1 MTPTPQTE
9 QQPSPEQIE
18 GLIKEPIAKLIREK
32 IDAEVAH
39 EKQRQYRRLRKAHEY
54 YNGRTYL
61 VPDITAGYLDWTYV
75 QRPGGTQDKAES
87 VGLYDYHIDIIKSYG
102 RKYFGVLGVRPF
114 HNVKGVPDDS
124 QSEVDRKAAF
134 QAELGAA
141 WCKAKWNIR
150 ILNIV
155 LFYLQWKSGTVYVY
169 TPFVA
174 DKGAFGEIE
183 EPDYVERIVE
193 IEPGGYRCPQCGAK
207 SPELATGETVG
218 ADYNIAPQTMCPQ
231 CNAPLSDL
239 NFEEAVSA
247 NVPEPVEPKKYPGSG
262 PLCLLET
269 GYTVTIPFDCK
280 QIEKAGYVVY
290 EKEDDR
296 ALLLSLYGQ
305 ALRAHLDEKG
315 EIKTTDETGMRTAG
329 VHARAESAS
338 IDGTTFYGRQTR
350 WSHTRTWLQPFFYEY
365 VESEDLRKILY
376 EQYPDGL
383 KVSSVEGHPLKFENE
398 AAAEVWSQIEPE
410 PGEFAYHD
418 PMCWGVLGH
427 QDIVNDVVNIEV
439 ARQERGLPTAI
450 ADPDIINVEAINNR
464 PYLPQEVIE
473 AKAGAGGRLDD
484 AIKVL
489 PTPQGES
496 KSGDLLSLVDNNIQ
510 QHTGLLPSVWGGGER
525 QPTAKAEQ
533 IRLNQGMMQLSVPG
547 EYAMLGWNTVLTKA
561 VKLIGKYAPK
571 NMPVMNQRGKTTST
585 EIMDVEAL
593 RAGKWHFESDV
604 GIPMSWAEK
613 QQAIDGII
621 RENPQVAA
629 AMGLDKPSGVE
640 VVKGFLLPNTPEL
653 QVPGDD
659 AWQYAVEVI
668 EQLLQQQAIENGPEL
683 LPSIP
688 PQDFVEDPVVMAE
701 NARLWLISEPGRK
714 AAKENP
720 AGWRNVVAWGLAQ
733 QLRAQP
739 PVPLGPDGQ
748 PLPMPEGDGGQLPP
762 EPAGPPQQQP
772 MIQ

>member
-9 QQPSPEQIE
+9 PSPDQIE
-18 GLIKEPIAKLIREK
+18 KLIKEPIAKLIREK

-75 QRPGGTQDKAES
+75 QRPGNTQDNAEAF
-87 VGLYDYHIDIIKSYG
+87 GLYDYHIDIIKSYG

-114 HNVKGVPDDS
+114 HNVKGMPDDS
-124 QSEVDRKAAF
+124 QSETDRKAAL
-134 QAELGAA
+134 QAELGAQ

-155 LFYLQWKSGTVYVY
+155 LFYLQWKAGTVYVY

-174 DKGAFGEIE
+174 DKDVFGETE
-183 EPDYVERIVE
+183 EPQYIEQMVEV
-193 IEPGGYRCPQCGAK
+193 EPGGYRCPQCGSK
-207 SPELATGETVG
+207 SSELAAGETVD
-218 ADYNIAPQTMCPQ
+218 ADYNIAPQSMCAQ
-231 CNAPLSDL
+231 CGAPLSEL
-239 NFEEAVSA
+239 NFEEPVSVK
-247 NVPEPVEPKKYPGSG
+247 VPQEIEPKKYPGSG

-269 GYTVTIPFDCK
+269 GYTVTIPFDAK
-280 QIEKAGYVVY
+280 NIEKAGYVVY

-296 ALLLSLYGQ
+296 ALLLSLYGKT
-305 ALRAHLDEKG
+305 LRDLLDEKG
-315 EIKTTDETGMRTAG
+315 EIKPTDETGMRTAG

-365 VESEDLRKILY
+365 VEDQNLRETLY
-376 EQYPDGL
+376 AQYPDGL
-383 KVSSVEGHPLKFENE
+383 KVSSVEGHPVKFENE
-398 AAAEVWSQIEPE
+398 ASADVWSQFEPE
-410 PGEFAYHD
+410 PGDFAYHD
-418 PMCWGVLGH
+418 PMCWGILGH
-427 QDIVNDVVNIEV
+427 QDVVNDVINIEV

-450 ADPDIINVEAINNR
+450 ADPDVINIEAINNR
-464 PYLPQEVIE
+464 PYLPQEIIE
-473 AKAGAGGRLDD
+473 AKPGAGGRLDD
-484 AIKVL
+484 AIKIL

-496 KSGDLLSLVDNNIQ
+496 KSGDLLSMMDNNVQ
-510 QHTGLLPSVWGGGER
+510 QHSGLLPSVWGGGER

-533 IRLNQGMMQLSVPG
+533 IRLNQGMMQLSVQG

-571 NMPVMNQRGKTTST
+571 NLVVKTQGRGASS
-585 EIMDVEAL
+585 EVVDVEAL
-593 RAGKWHFESDV
+593 KAGHWHFESDV

-621 RENPQVAA
+621 RENPQVAHA
-629 AMGLDKPSGVE
+629 LGLDMPSGVE
-640 VVKGFLLPNTPEL
+640 VVKDFLLPNTPEL
-653 QVPGDD
+653 QIPGDD
-659 AWQYAVEVI
+659 IWQYTLDVI
-668 EQLLQQQAIENGPEL
+668 EQLLQGEAIENGPEL

-688 PQDFVEDPVVMAE
+688 PQDFVEDPAAMAE
-701 NARLWLISEPGRK
+701 NARLWLISDTGRK

-733 QLRAQP
+733 QMKAQP
-739 PVPLGPDGQ
+739 PMPVGPDGQ
-748 PLPMPEGDGGQLPP
+748 PLPMPQDGGAPQQ
-762 EPAGPPQQQP
+762 PPQQQP
-772 MIQ
+772 VQ